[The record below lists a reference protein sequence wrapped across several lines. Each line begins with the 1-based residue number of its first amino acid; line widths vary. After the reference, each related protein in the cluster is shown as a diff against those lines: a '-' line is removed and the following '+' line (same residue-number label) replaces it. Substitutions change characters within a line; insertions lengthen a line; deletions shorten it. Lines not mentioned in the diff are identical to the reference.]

1 MYGPGTNLAS
11 GGSLIFHSEC
21 EMRYI
26 TGCID
31 LLLAEGK
38 TAMEPVPARYDDW
51 YDRCQ
56 AELKTMVWAQPSIK
70 HSFYKDAN
78 GVVHSLSPWR
88 LVDFW
93 TWTRQPEPG
102 DFLMH

>member
-26 TGCID
+26 MGCID
-31 LLLAEGK
+31 MLLASGN
-38 TAMEPVPARYDDW
+38 TSMEPRPEAYDDW
-51 YDRCQ
+51 YERSQ
-56 AELKTMVWAQPSIK
+56 AELKTMVWSQPTIK

-93 TWTRQPEPG
+93 AWTREP
-102 DFLMH
+102 DAAAFVLE

>member
-1 MYGPGTNLAS
+1 L
-11 GGSLIFHSEC
+11 
-21 EMRYI
+21 
-26 TGCID
+26 
-31 LLLAEGK
+31 
-38 TAMEPVPARYDDW
+38 
-51 YDRCQ
+51 Q
-56 AELKTMVWAQPSIK
+56 TMVWAQPSIK

-93 TWTRQPEPG
+93 TWTRQPVPD